1 VTKNPIST
9 IYKKGLLEKNTYP
22 SQSPFLEID
31 HLFKNENHSV
41 HLKNFFII
49 HRVLTCK
56 HPLQQ
61 FMSTGR
67 SKSGMTTELLKQR
80 ASSLL
85 KSLNFPLTEKL
96 AKIWPKVLKTTVKY
110 KKFGG
115 YKESLTSKIYLL
127 YNYLY
132 EG

>member
-1 VTKNPIST
+1 MKNPIST
-9 IYKKGLLEKNTYP
+9 LLKMGFLEKSTYP
-22 SQSPFLEID
+22 SQSPFLEFD
-31 HLFKNENHSV
+31 HLFKNGNHSE
-41 HLKNFFII
+41 HLKMISKN

>member
-1 VTKNPIST
+1 
-9 IYKKGLLEKNTYP
+9 
-22 SQSPFLEID
+22 
-31 HLFKNENHSV
+31 
-41 HLKNFFII
+41 
-49 HRVLTCK
+49 
-56 HPLQQ
+56 
-61 FMSTGR
+61 
-67 SKSGMTTELLKQR
+67 
-80 ASSLL
+80 
-85 KSLNFPLTEKL
+85 NFPLTEKL